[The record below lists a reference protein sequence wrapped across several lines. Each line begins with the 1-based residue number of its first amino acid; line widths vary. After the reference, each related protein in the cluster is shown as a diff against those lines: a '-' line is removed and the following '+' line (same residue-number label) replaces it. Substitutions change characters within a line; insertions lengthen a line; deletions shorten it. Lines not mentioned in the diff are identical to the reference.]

1 MMADTVNTE
10 QIQCGRP
17 SKYAPEMAAEICER
31 IAEGESLREIC
42 AGQDTPGKTTVLS
55 WLKKHEE
62 FRVQYARAREDQADH
77 YAEEIIEIV
86 DDATNDW
93 IERQVGDGKTIMVLD
108 R

>member
-62 FRVQYARAREDQADH
+62 FRVQYARARED
-77 YAEEIIEIV
+77 
-86 DDATNDW
+86 
-93 IERQVGDGKTIMVLD
+93 
-108 R
+108 